1 MRWTIGFRL
10 GFLLACF
17 SLGAALLVGYFTFAA
32 GRDMLNE
39 RARSTLLATTQ
50 ILTQHLQTGF
60 GSVARD
66 TSLLASLV
74 AQTQDRDAPGAA
86 QVLDKDRLASAF
98 RAMLTARPAYL
109 QIRWISAQVPST
121 MNSSSAL
128 SFASRNFTNCS
139 TVTGTVAR

>member
-74 AQTQDRDAPGAA
+74 AQT
-86 QVLDKDRLASAF
+86 
-98 RAMLTARPAYL
+98 
-109 QIRWISAQVPST
+109 
-121 MNSSSAL
+121 
-128 SFASRNFTNCS
+128 
-139 TVTGTVAR
+139 